1 MAAAVVSTAQGKLSG
16 ALGKDLAV
24 FRGVPYAAPP
34 VGPLRFAPPQP
45 HPGWAGV
52 RDATKDGP
60 APPQLP
66 SRLERVVGRVD
77 ITQAEDCLTLTIFA
91 PWPAEGAKR
100 PVMVFF
106 HGGA

>member
-1 MAAAVVSTAQGKLSG
+1 MTQAFVSTAQGKLSG
-16 ALGKDLAV
+16 ALGKDIAV

-34 VGPLRFAPPQP
+34 LGALRFAPPQP
-45 HPGWAGV
+45 PASWAGV

-66 SRLERVVGRVD
+66 SRLERVMGRVD
-77 ITQAEDCLTLTIFA
+77 FAEGQGEDCLTLTIFA
-91 PWPAEGAKR
+91 PWPAQSAKR

-106 HGGA
+106 H